1 MSHKSSKLPFL
12 LVALVA
18 VLLVSFGV
26 VAQDQPV
33 TVKLWMHEHPPRV
46 PLDEE
51 LLAQFAIDNPNIIV
65 EYTVVPAPEWATTLA
80 TALASG
86 AGPDLFNVD
95 SFSVGDYYV
104 QGNIVPVDAEA
115 AGYADQQAVYD
126 SYSAGEALLAGAT
139 FDGQLYGLPTELS
152 AYACYTN
159 NALWEAAGLDPNTDF
174 PATWEDMKTVAEQ
187 LTVRDANG
195 AITQRGFDFRWGPAL
210 FMMLSFNPMVQQLG
224 GNMIDEVNYTAD
236 IDTPEVRQVMQYW
249 YDWANT
255 WGLGG
260 AQYTDDRTD
269 FLAGNLAMDC
279 DVGNWF
285 APQADDAGIEYT
297 IHPVPRWEDAVSD
310 NGFAS
315 YGYMFAVNSQA
326 APEVQAAAWTVA
338 GYLTSFPDRY
348 LETAGLFQAKVDF
361 VESEAFQANEIM
373 PVFLDELSKDIYNP
387 RIAGFN
393 EVADALLRARDR
405 VIVGGEDMDTVLPE
419 TQIEVTDIL
428 TRARES
434 AQAGS

>member
-1 MSHKSSKLPFL
+1 
-12 LVALVA
+12 
-18 VLLVSFGV
+18 
-26 VAQDQPV
+26 
-33 TVKLWMHEHPPRV
+33 
-46 PLDEE
+46 
-51 LLAQFAIDNPNIIV
+51 
-65 EYTVVPAPEWATTLA
+65 
-80 TALASG
+80 
-86 AGPDLFNVD
+86 
-95 SFSVGDYYV
+95 
-104 QGNIVPVDAEA
+104 
-115 AGYADQQAVYD
+115 
-126 SYSAGEALLAGAT
+126 
-139 FDGQLYGLPTELS
+139 
-152 AYACYTN
+152 
-159 NALWEAAGLDPNTDF
+159 
-174 PATWEDMKTVAEQ
+174 
-187 LTVRDANG
+187 
-195 AITQRGFDFRWGPAL
+195 
-210 FMMLSFNPMVQQLG
+210 
-224 GNMIDEVNYTAD
+224 
-236 IDTPEVRQVMQYW
+236 VMQYW

-297 IHPVPRWEDAVSD
+297 IHPVPRWEESVND

-373 PVFLDELSKDIYNP
+373 PVFLDELSKDFYNP

-405 VIVGGEDMDTVLPE
+405 VIVGGEDMETVLPE

-434 AQAGS
+434 AQGGS